1 MGRLRPIPGVMNQ
14 IPAQVVLGA
23 NVRHPTAEGLE
34 ELGRRNLI
42 SLLVEGGGELHAAFF
57 AEGLV
62 DKVYAYV
69 APMVIGGREAIG
81 PVGGSGVDHLK
92 DAIGLSDLDFARLGD
107 DLLISGYVH
116 RDS

>member
-1 MGRLRPIPGVMNQ
+1 
-14 IPAQVVLGA
+14 
-23 NVRHPTAEGLE
+23 
-34 ELGRRNLI
+34 
-42 SLLVEGGGELHAAFF
+42 
-57 AEGLV
+57 
-62 DKVYAYV
+62 
-69 APMVIGGREAIG
+69 VIGGREAIG